1 MPNIY
6 EVAKLAG
13 VSLSTVS
20 RVLNGKT
27 SVNSTFREKVEK
39 AMAELNY
46 RPSNVARSLANKRT
60 NSVGLLIAE
69 LNTPFFGEMMK
80 AVESTLRAANKH
92 VIITVGRHELQAER
106 DGIDFLISRECDA
119 LILYSEAIPDTD
131 LLDLSNKL
139 PISVV
144 NRVIP
149 GLEDACIYLDNEAGG
164 YLSAKHLLNLGHSQI
179 GYIAGLN
186 SREDARLRQQGYIR
200 AMTEAGYKEK
210 DLIIYP
216 GDYTEESGFAGIE
229 RLLNVHPR
237 LTAISCANDWMAS
250 GAMSWAREHN
260 IQLPDDLS
268 IIGFD
273 NILFAH
279 HLHPKL
285 TTILNPI
292 DLMGEMAANY
302 ILNKVYKKKKQVNN
316 IFQPELIVRRSTVP
330 TKTNE
335 R

>member
-1 MPNIY
+1 MSNIY

-27 SVNSTFREKVEK
+27 SVNPAFREKVEK

-60 NSVGLLIAE
+60 DSVGLLIAE

-92 VIITVGRHELQAER
+92 VIITVGHHELLAEQE
-106 DGIDFLISRECDA
+106 GIDFLISRQCDA
-119 LILYSEAIPDTD
+119 LILHSEAISDQE
-131 LLDLSNKL
+131 LLEINEKKL

-144 NRVIP
+144 NRVVP
-149 GLEDACIYLDNEAGG
+149 GIEEACICLDNEAGG
-164 YLSAKHLLNLGHSQI
+164 YLSAKHLLDLGHTQI
-179 GYIAGLN
+179 GCIAGPDE
-186 SREDARLRQQGYIR
+186 REDARLRLKGYLR

-210 DLIIYP
+210 ELIIYP
-216 GDYTEESGFAGIE
+216 GDYTEKSGIAGIE
-229 RLLNVHPR
+229 QLLSTNPN

-250 GAMSWAREHN
+250 GAMTWAREHN
-260 IQLPDDLS
+260 ISLPEELS

-292 DLMGEMAANY
+292 DRMGEMAANY
-302 ILNKVYKKKKQVNN
+302 ILNKVYKQKRLVDN
-316 IFQPELIVRRSTVP
+316 IFQPELVERHSTLPV
-330 TKTNE
+330 T
-335 R
+335 

>member
-92 VIITVGRHELQAER
+92 VIITVGHHELQAEQE
-106 DGIDFLISRECDA
+106 GIEFLISRECDA

-131 LLDLSNKL
+131 LIELNNKL

-144 NRVIP
+144 NRLIP
-149 GLEDACIYLDNEAGG
+149 SLEDACIYLDNEAGG
-164 YLSAKHLLNLGHSQI
+164 YLSARHLLDLGHSKI
-179 GYIAGLN
+179 GYIAGPD
-186 SREDARLRQQGYIR
+186 SRGDARLRMQGFVR
-200 AMTEAGYKEK
+200 GMTEAGYKEK
-210 DLIIYP
+210 DLIIYH
-216 GDYTEESGFAGIE
+216 GDYTEKSGIAGIKE
-229 RLLNVHPR
+229 LLNTHPT

-260 IQLPDDLS
+260 IRLPDDLS
-268 IIGFD
+268 VIGFD

-279 HLHPKL
+279 HLYPKL
-285 TTILNPI
+285 TTIRNPI
-292 DLMGEMAANY
+292 DLMGKMAANY
-302 ILNKVYKKKKQVNN
+302 ILNNVYEQKRQIENV
-316 IFQPELIVRRSTVP
+316 FQPKLVERHSTSP
-330 TKTNE
+330 LT
-335 R
+335 